1 MGLNVHFI
9 KTKTI
14 LFYFDKL
21 FGKDY
26 KSNKKK
32 NPTDTIYYT
41 AWLLALTR
49 GSEGMRK
56 GQALKKQPRYIENW
70 G

>member
-1 MGLNVHFI
+1 MCTSSKRRQFYSILTNCLE
-9 KTKTI
+9 KTI
-14 LFYFDKL
+14 SLT
-21 FGKDY
+21 
-26 KSNKKK
+26 KK

>member
-1 MGLNVHFI
+1 M
-9 KTKTI
+9 
-14 LFYFDKL
+14 
-21 FGKDY
+21 
-26 KSNKKK
+26 
-32 NPTDTIYYT
+32 YYT

>member
-1 MGLNVHFI
+1 MCTSSKQRQFYSILTNCLE
-9 KTKTI
+9 KTI
-14 LFYFDKL
+14 SLTK
-21 FGKDY
+21 
-26 KSNKKK
+26 KKK